1 MLLGNDHENLQVI
14 NAEKVESLK
23 QLKESSE
30 SQIESQ
36 KRLYTDQIANLETK
50 IESLAIQQNSKDQAL
65 ITSNLSLQHCQS
77 DLTRKRSQLEA
88 LEKSQ
93 KVEIDK
99 LEAKVTTLRDEN

>member
-50 IESLAIQQNSKDQAL
+50 IESLAIQ
-65 ITSNLSLQHCQS
+65 
-77 DLTRKRSQLEA
+77 
-88 LEKSQ
+88 
-93 KVEIDK
+93 
-99 LEAKVTTLRDEN
+99 